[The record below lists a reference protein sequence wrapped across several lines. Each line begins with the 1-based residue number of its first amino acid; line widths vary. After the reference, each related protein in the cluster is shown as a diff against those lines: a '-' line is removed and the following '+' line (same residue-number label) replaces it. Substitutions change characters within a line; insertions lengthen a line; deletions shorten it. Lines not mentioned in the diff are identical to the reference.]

1 MVHFDDQATDSA
13 GVNAYRE
20 VMTVAPPPTST
31 PFDVAELEYVFGVV
45 WNRPGLSRRDRRW
58 ISLTCAGAADTVG
71 PIREHVYAALNSDD
85 MSLLEMQEFVLHFAV
100 YCGWPKASFLNQV
113 VAEQWSRICG
123 ERGIALLGEQDEFPV
138 WSAGMDPSARMAG
151 GEAWFSYIN
160 CVRYPPANT
169 PYTSAGILNYVFGE
183 VWQRP
188 GLTDRDRRFITV
200 ASVGLDDTEIPIRS
214 HVYAALKSGDIT
226 LEEMYELVLHFAV
239 HSGWPKASFLNQ
251 VTSDSWARIVEEG
264 GVRPPTPAP
273 PRGLE

>member
-1 MVHFDDQATDSA
+1 MADPA
-13 GVNAYRE
+13 GRGAESEGARTYQE
-20 VMTVAPPPTST
+20 IMTVPPPPAST
-31 PFDVAELEYVFGVV
+31 PFEAAELEYVFGKV

-71 PIREHVYAALNSDD
+71 PIRAHVYASLNGGD

-113 VAEQWSRICG
+113 VTDQWARICS
-123 ERGIALLGEQDEFPV
+123 ERGVRPEEQGDLPV

-169 PYTSAGILNYVFGE
+169 PYTAAGILNYVFGE

-200 ASVGLDDTEIPIRS
+200 AAVGLDDTDIPIRS

-251 VTSDSWARIVEEG
+251 VTSDSWTRIDDEG
-264 GVRPPTPAP
+264 GVRPPMSAP
-273 PRGLE
+273 PRGLV